1 VTYSHVKWQNSFTTD
16 ELEKIVAYCDSVGTE
31 RAKVIGVDENNI
43 PEIEKK
49 RRSDI
54 KFHPRNEDTAWIFDR
69 LNRIIGQINDQFYN
83 YDLNGFLAF
92 QYSSYNSEEKGT
104 FHWHMDMHLDRKTLP
119 PGMIEPRKL
128 SLSLLL
134 NEPTEF
140 KGGEFQINLGDAET
154 IEFDRGTMVAF
165 PSYIIHRVAPVYEG
179 IRKALVVWVTGPKFI

>member
-1 VTYSHVKWQNSFTTD
+1 MRYRTLSNSPIERTVVTDSHVKWQNSFTTD
-16 ELEKIVAYCDSVGTE
+16 ELDKIVAYCDSVGTE

-104 FHWHMDMHLDRKTLP
+104 
-119 PGMIEPRKL
+119 
-128 SLSLLL
+128 S
-134 NEPTEF
+134 
-140 KGGEFQINLGDAET
+140 
-154 IEFDRGTMVAF
+154 TMVGSIVECVRPAVDRRKVCGHWRRRSTVTLRSLMSSKLF
-165 PSYIIHRVAPVYEG
+165 NSP
-179 IRKALVVWVTGPKFI
+179 IRSARKGDMRRTRL